1 MEMGGICKYSRMT
14 VKLKAFHITPSF
26 PFDFFFYFYFLIFIL
41 LFPFDFSESSLKTIL
56 DFIEEAHPS
65 LPMSIFFLKAAFLG

>member
-1 MEMGGICKYSRMT
+1 MEMGGGICKYSRMT

-26 PFDFFFYFYFLIFIL
+26 PFDFFLIFIL
-41 LFPFDFSESSLKTIL
+41 FFPFDFSESSLKTIL